1 MYGAPG
7 GIRTPDFRFRR
18 PMLYP
23 LNYWRAPDIIPPS
36 AHPTHFHISRYNTP
50 NMALNYNKLVDK
62 TLKYFSIH
70 SALSLSDSEADRA
83 FLKPFI
89 TVAREPGSGGA
100 PIAEAVAKKLG
111 FEFIDEQ
118 LVEAV
123 ARSTRK
129 RKAVIQE
136 IDEKSRSKIDDIIHS
151 ILNVEYVDEQDYVTA
166 LIQTILSYAHRGNC
180 VILGRGSNFI
190 TPFAKG
196 LHVSIVAPYEVRVQ
210 RAMDYEGHSEKKAKQ
225 IIAKVEKERAD
236 FVKQYFSA
244 NLKQRNV
251 FDLTLNTTYFTVP
264 QAREVILEAFKQKF
278 S

>member
-1 MYGAPG
+1 
-7 GIRTPDFRFRR
+7 
-18 PMLYP
+18 
-23 LNYWRAPDIIPPS
+23 
-36 AHPTHFHISRYNTP
+36 
-50 NMALNYNKLVDK
+50 MALNYNHLVDR
-62 TLKYFSIH
+62 TLKYFSVKT
-70 SALSLSDSEADRA
+70 SLSLSDSEPEQA

-111 FEFIDEQ
+111 YEFVDEQ

-136 IDEKSRSKIDDIIHS
+136 IDEKSRTKIEDIVHS

-166 LIQTILSYAHRGNC
+166 LVQTILSYAHRGNC

-210 RAMDYEGHSEKKAKQ
+210 RAMDYEGHSEKKAKRV
-225 IIAKVEKERAD
+225 IAEVEKERAD
-236 FVKQYFSA
+236 FVKQYFSR

-264 QAREVILEAFKQKF
+264 QSRQVIIEAFRQKF
-278 S
+278 A